1 MMQAYSGD
9 PLESAYSGL
18 RGDMVAEVAAMA
30 EEFNPKPDTPVLS
43 QPVLEALGRVPRH
56 RFVPDIECDYA
67 YQNRP
72 LPIGYG
78 QTISQPYVV
87 AFMTELLKLKPGSRV
102 LEIGTGCG
110 YQTAMLAEMGAEVYS
125 MEIIEPLA
133 SQAMESLRALG
144 YEQVQVRCGDGY
156 HGWTEHAP
164 YDGIIVTAGASQV
177 PPSLLDQLKPG
188 GRMVIPLGESY
199 AAQELLL
206 IKKDAAGNVYRQ
218 EVLPVRFVPLT
229 GKH

>member
-30 EEFNPKPDTPVLS
+30 EEFNPQPGTPVLS
-43 QPVLEALGRVPRH
+43 RPVLEALGRVPRH

-133 SQAMESLRALG
+133 SQAAESLRALG
-144 YEQVQVRCGDGY
+144 YEQAHVRQGDGY
-156 HGWTEHAP
+156 YGWAEHAP
-164 YDGIIVTAGASQV
+164 YDSIVVTAGASQV

-206 IKKDAAGNVYRQ
+206 IKKDAEGNVHRQ

>member
-1 MMQAYSGD
+1 MQAYSGD

-30 EEFNPKPDTPVLS
+30 EEFNLKPDTPVLS

-133 SQAMESLRALG
+133 SQAVESLRALG
-144 YEQVQVRCGDGY
+144 YAQVQVRCGDGY

-164 YDGIIVTAGASQV
+164 YEGIIVTAGASQV

-206 IKKDAAGNVYRQ
+206 IKKDAEGNVHRQ

>member
-30 EEFNPKPDTPVLS
+30 EEFNPEPDTPVLS
-43 QPVLEALGRVPRH
+43 QSVLEALGRVPRH

-110 YQTAMLAEMGAEVYS
+110 YQAAMLAEMGAEVYS

-133 SQAMESLRALG
+133 CQAAEFLRALG
-144 YEQVQVRCGDGY
+144 YEQVYVRQGDGY
-156 HGWTEHAP
+156 HGWAEHAP

-206 IKKDAAGNVYRQ
+206 IKKDAEGNIHRQ

>member
-43 QPVLEALGRVPRH
+43 RPVLEALGRVPRH

-133 SQAMESLRALG
+133 SQAAESLRALG
-144 YEQVQVRCGDGY
+144 YEQAYVRQGDGY
-156 HGWTEHAP
+156 YGWAEHAP

-177 PPSLLDQLKPG
+177 PPSLLDQLKLG

-206 IKKDAAGNVYRQ
+206 IKKDAEGNVHRQ

>member
-30 EEFNPKPDTPVLS
+30 EEFNPKPNTPVLS
-43 QPVLEALGRVPRH
+43 QSVLEALGRVPRH

-133 SQAMESLRALG
+133 CQAAESLRALG
-144 YEQVQVRCGDGY
+144 YEQVHVRQGDGY
-156 HGWTEHAP
+156 HGWAEHAP

-206 IKKDAAGNVYRQ
+206 IKKDAEGNIHRQ

>member
-1 MMQAYSGD
+1 MSEELN
-9 PLESAYSGL
+9 PVP
-18 RGDMVAEVAAMA
+18 DM
-30 EEFNPKPDTPVLS
+30 PGLS
-43 QPVLEALGRVPRH
+43 QPVLDALGRVPRH
-56 RFVPDIECDYA
+56 LFVPDIERDFA

-133 SQAMESLRALG
+133 SQAVESLRALG
-144 YEQVQVRCGDGY
+144 YAQVQVRCGDGY
-156 HGWTEHAP
+156 HGWAEHAP

-206 IKKDAAGNVYRQ
+206 IKKDAEGNVHRQ

>member
-43 QPVLEALGRVPRH
+43 RPVLEALGRVPRH

-133 SQAMESLRALG
+133 SQAAESLRALG
-144 YEQVQVRCGDGY
+144 YEQVHVRQGDGY
-156 HGWTEHAP
+156 HGWAEHAP

-206 IKKDAAGNVYRQ
+206 IKKDVEGNVHRQ